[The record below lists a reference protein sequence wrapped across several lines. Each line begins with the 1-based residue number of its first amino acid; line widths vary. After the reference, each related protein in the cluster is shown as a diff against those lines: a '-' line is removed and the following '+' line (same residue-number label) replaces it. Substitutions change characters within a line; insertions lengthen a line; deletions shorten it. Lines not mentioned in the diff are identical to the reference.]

1 MQEAY
6 SAVQSDQIC
15 ESSHSISLESYSQ
28 PYLGDAVV
36 ADVEVAEV
44 SHVGEDLPVEAAE
57 LVGGEVERLQ
67 PRQVEDVALHG
78 VGDQLVA
85 AQVELGQ
92 GGQVGEGVPGSKS
105 ELCRIVKIR
114 NHELQL
120 FLADY

>member
-1 MQEAY
+1 M
-6 SAVQSDQIC
+6 
-15 ESSHSISLESYSQ
+15 
-28 PYLGDAVV
+28 

-85 AQVELGQ
+85 AQVELGE
-92 GGQVGEGVPGSKS
+92 GGQVGEGVPNKL

-114 NHELQL
+114 SFRPVSEMILE
-120 FLADY
+120 

>member
-1 MQEAY
+1 M
-6 SAVQSDQIC
+6 
-15 ESSHSISLESYSQ
+15 
-28 PYLGDAVV
+28 

-92 GGQVGEGVPGSKS
+92 GGQVGQGVPGSKS
-105 ELCRIVKIR
+105 ELCRFLNTKNHAR
-114 NHELQL
+114 NHELRLIWPLCEMGVVNLNVIPFQFQYSL
-120 FLADY
+120 